1 MTQRDGV
8 WGVTGRGPQMDRRGL
23 SPEVG
28 SGLAG
33 PRLGNV
39 STLTGA
45 CFFPHTPVSGLKS
58 PHLQAALKQEAQ
70 GKKLLIQTQN
80 SSLDP
85 VSKVISG
92 ESGGKMTKL
101 GWLLYLFGFEWS
113 VGSDPVLLFLA
124 GCGTKE
130 DSKQW
135 GDLAL
140 VFVLPVGVLPC
151 LPLLIH
157 QASL

>member
-1 MTQRDGV
+1 MHWQVPPWER
-8 WGVTGRGPQMDRRGL
+8 QHLDRSLLL
-23 SPEVG
+23 SSH
-28 SGLAG
+28 SGLWSEIPPPPGSLEA
-33 PRLGNV
+33 R
-39 STLTGA
+39 
-45 CFFPHTPVSGLKS
+45 S
-58 PHLQAALKQEAQ
+58 P

-80 SSLDP
+80 SSLDL